1 MNEWDVQGWTSRNKH
16 LGHEIRCC
24 VWVTVGTVKAQ
35 GLLKRRKRVRQERW
49 AWGRPGA
56 KIINHH
62 YNTHSIYSL
71 ASAGEGNAWLHTY
84 SAAVQRGKIGSESD
98 YAKIAKCPPLWFF
111 SFNIHGCP
119 LQLFIFHLD
128 ALRPENSEAA
138 ECLTLRF
145 KVGVL
150 WPWGEKKTKTAI
162 NSAPP
167 FKDWWVGKGKE
178 NKGKGE

>member
-1 MNEWDVQGWTSRNKH
+1 M
-16 LGHEIRCC
+16 
-24 VWVTVGTVKAQ
+24 KAQ
-35 GLLKRRKRVRQERW
+35 GLLKRRKWVKQERW
-49 AWGRPGA
+49 AQGRPQA
-56 KIINHH
+56 KIINHY
-62 YNTHSIYSL
+62 YNTHLPIYNSIYSL

-84 SAAVQRGKIGSESD
+84 SAAVQRGKISSESVD

-111 SFNIHGCP
+111 SFNINGCL

-150 WPWGEKKTKTAI
+150 CPWGEKKTKTAT